1 MISPAEVPGVMN
13 STRAKGSTALA
24 SLRSI
29 LQVVY
34 WFLLEYCS
42 GLLWSYSVL
51 EAGST
56 HCLSSSEP
64 LPGLGLTFQSPDC
77 HGYCSHVPSKT
88 NKVFDALKM

>member
-1 MISPAEVPGVMN
+1 MTSPAEVPGVMN

-42 GLLWSYSVL
+42 VLLWS
-51 EAGST
+51 
-56 HCLSSSEP
+56 
-64 LPGLGLTFQSPDC
+64 
-77 HGYCSHVPSKT
+77 
-88 NKVFDALKM
+88 